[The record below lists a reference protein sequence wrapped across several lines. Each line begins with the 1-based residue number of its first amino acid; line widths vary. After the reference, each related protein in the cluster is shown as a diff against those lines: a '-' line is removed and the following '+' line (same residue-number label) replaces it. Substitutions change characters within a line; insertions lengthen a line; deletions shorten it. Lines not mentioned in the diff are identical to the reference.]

1 VVRELQQIRFMRLG
15 LLLVALGI
23 FITEPILC
31 LAQDVNTPRANP
43 MAQDG
48 PTLRAIPAT
57 RFRGDE
63 PTPPRPPD
71 NATDVDVTAVQVK
84 RLLDKW
90 HPVHERL
97 VQDDRL
103 RVLSGVV
110 GLGVVAYEGI
120 RSRQHV
126 PLAFIGTEALR
137 IGLHPQL
144 SAVRERTGFSVE
156 PSLGYRRF
164 ELTFRKTLD

>member
-1 VVRELQQIRFMRLG
+1 MRKG
-15 LLLVALGI
+15 LLLVALAI
-23 FITEPILC
+23 FTTEPMLC
-31 LAQDVNTPRANP
+31 LAQDTKA
-43 MAQDG
+43 
-48 PTLRAIPAT
+48 LRADSARPAVDGST
-57 RFRGDE
+57 SSRRSSENG
-63 PTPPRPPD
+63 
-71 NATDVDVTAVQVK
+71 TDVTTAQVK
-84 RLLDKW
+84 RLLDRW
-90 HPVHERL
+90 QPVHERL

-103 RVLSGVV
+103 RILSGVV

-120 RSRQHV
+120 QSRPQV

-144 SAVRERTGFSVE
+144 NAVRERTGFSVE

>member
-1 VVRELQQIRFMRLG
+1 MAGTREIAIVMARWRRIVDVPGPGCSLIARQRLR
-15 LLLVALGI
+15 AR
-23 FITEPILC
+23 TPMPRRAH
-31 LAQDVNTPRANP
+31 LARPHV
-43 MAQDG
+43 DG
-48 PTLRAIPAT
+48 PASS
-57 RFRGDE
+57 
-63 PTPPRPPD
+63 RPPE
-71 NATDVDVTAVQVK
+71 NATDVTDIRVR

-90 HPVHERL
+90 QPVQKRL

-120 RSRQHV
+120 QSRPQLPV
-126 PLAFIGTEALR
+126 AFIGTEALR

-144 SAVRERTGFSVE
+144 NAVRERTGFVVE

-164 ELTFRKTLD
+164 ELTFRKTID

>member
-1 VVRELQQIRFMRLG
+1 MRWG
-15 LLLVALGI
+15 LVLVALGI
-23 FITEPILC
+23 FTTEPMLC
-31 LAQDVNTPRANP
+31 LAQDVNIPRATP
-43 MAQDG
+43 MAQDSNV
-48 PTLRAIPAT
+48 LRAIPAT
-57 RFRGDE
+57 RLRADE
-63 PTPPRPPD
+63 PTPPRPSD
-71 NATDVDVTAVQVK
+71 NATDVTTAQVK

-90 HPVHERL
+90 QPVHHRL

-120 RSRQHV
+120 RSGQQM

-144 SAVRERTGFSVE
+144 TAVRERTGFSVE